1 VSCSGEEEDTS
12 FSIVPGTSRVGRLRS
27 YEIHKEG
34 LGIIT
39 TLYGTRQDAEGEVRR
54 LEEAELKAYE
64 AYRDTDPTA
73 LCRLGCGIGAFIAS
87 LGSLTSSGS
96 VRGGEAAPWRTWLAG
111 SSVEYAGTP
120 IGSFGA
126 DAKPWRCAACGD
138 EIGARLSKGQT
149 AGATRAEGP
158 EGEVV
163 DWQL

>member
-1 VSCSGEEEDTS
+1 VSCSGEEEDVG

-34 LGIIT
+34 LGMIN

-64 AYRDTDPTA
+64 AYKDTEPTA
-73 LCRLGCGIGAFIAS
+73 LCRLGWHRGFHRE
-87 LGSLTSSGS
+87 LGKPYFFRLRAGW
-96 VRGGEAAPWRTWLAG
+96 GGCALAYLVG
-111 SSVEYAGTP
+111 RIPVESAGTP
-120 IGSFGA
+120 IGSFDA